1 MLLFFLSSNKC
12 VLKTKN
18 SIYSKSN
25 YYSIKFNQHIDPSY
39 FFVKTRNIERRHIT

>member
-18 SIYSKSN
+18 IIYSKSN
-25 YYSIKFNQHIDPSY
+25 YYSIKFKPHIDPSY
-39 FFVKTRNIERRHIT
+39 FLVKTRNIERRHVT